1 MIPLSFHENNKNMRV
16 NSSFY
21 KYTFCLLLFIFGL
34 CSCGYRLT
42 SSVPLVLPEDIH
54 TLCLVKVI
62 NPSTETWLGPYL
74 RSALR
79 DEFTR
84 RGQIKWVDRSQA
96 EGLMEIEINTWSSST
111 KLEDADDQTVKSEV
125 TLVFQGR
132 IFRQKDHSLLWESRT
147 IVEQEPFT
155 GDENG
160 PDSQSA
166 ERRVIDLG
174 MERLADQL
182 SQNF

>member
-1 MIPLSFHENNKNMRV
+1 MIYKGSFW
-16 NSSFY
+16 
-21 KYTFCLLLFIFGL
+21 LLLAIFSL
-34 CSCGYRLT
+34 SSCGYHFT

-54 TLCLVKVI
+54 TLSLTQVI

-74 RSALR
+74 RSELR

-84 RGQIKWVDRSQA
+84 RGQMEWVDRNKA
-96 EGLMEIEINTWSSST
+96 EGIMEIEIKTWSSST
-111 KLEDADDQTVKSEV
+111 KLENADDQTVKSEV
-125 TLVFQGR
+125 RLRFKGR
-132 IFRQKDHSLLWESRT
+132 IFRRKDHKLLWESRT
-147 IVEQEPFT
+147 IAIHEPYT

-160 PDSQSA
+160 PQGLEA
-166 ERRVIDLG
+166 ERRVIELG